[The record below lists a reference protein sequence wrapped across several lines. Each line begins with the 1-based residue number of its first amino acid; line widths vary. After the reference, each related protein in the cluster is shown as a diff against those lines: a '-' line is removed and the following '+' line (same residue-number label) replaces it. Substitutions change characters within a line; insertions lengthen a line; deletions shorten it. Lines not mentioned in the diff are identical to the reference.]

1 MTHKVF
7 VDLEVAAVEVKMKD
21 VVFKIYRR
29 KRKFG
34 ELRISRGAI
43 VWRGRNDQLGRKMTW
58 RRFDNLMESAAGRAE
73 RRAPGTR
80 LSVPRRRLR
89 DS

>member
-1 MTHKVF
+1 MSHKVF

-21 VVFKIYRR
+21 VVFKVYRR

-34 ELRISRGAI
+34 ELRVSRGAI

-58 RRFDNLMESAAGRAE
+58 RRFNDLMETTAGRAE
-73 RRAPGTR
+73 RRAPGSR
-80 LSVPRRRLR
+80 LSVPKRRLR
-89 DS
+89 D